1 MKKLLRGAVWAACL
15 LFTCNA
21 GAWAATA
28 EREPFGETSDGTA
41 VTAVV
46 LANDNGMRVRLLT
59 LGATIQSLDVPD
71 ADGEIADVVLGYDTA
86 QEYLDKGGYHGATVG
101 RYANRIGKASF
112 ALDGKTYALEA
123 NNGPNHLHGGVR
135 GFDKRH
141 WTIESVESG
150 SPASV
155 VFRLVSPD
163 GDGGYPGTL
172 TVRARYALSD
182 DNSLRIDYTATT
194 DAPTIVNIT
203 NHAYFNLAGAASGR
217 GILDHVLEI
226 PANHYT
232 PVDETL
238 IPTGELRDVTGTA
251 FDFRKPRRIGDDVR
265 DATDPQIVFGRG
277 YDHNFV
283 LDGEGL
289 KTAARLRDPHS
300 GRTLELLTSAPA
312 VQFYSGNFLDGTVTG
327 KYDQV
332 YRQGD
337 ALCLEPQVYPDSP
350 NKPAFPS
357 ARLNPGDTYT
367 NTLLLRFSAGSRD

>member
-1 MKKLLRGAVWAACL
+1 MRKTVRGAGWAGCL
-15 LFTCNA
+15 LFAVNA

-28 EREPFGETSDGTA
+28 EREPFGATSDGTA

-46 LANDNGMRVRLLT
+46 LANDNGMHVRLLS
-59 LGATIQSLDVPD
+59 LGATIQSLAVPD
-71 ADGEIADVVLGYDTA
+71 ADGELADVVLGYDSA

-101 RYANRIGKASF
+101 RYANRIGKAAF
-112 ALDGKTYALEA
+112 TLDGKRYPLEA
-123 NNGPNHLHGGVR
+123 NNGPNHLHGGVV

-155 VFRLVSPD
+155 VLRLESPD
-163 GDGGYPGTL
+163 GDSGYPGKL

-194 DAPTIVNIT
+194 DKPTIVNIT
-203 NHAYFNLAGAASGR
+203 NHAYFNLAGADSGH

-226 PANHYT
+226 PSRRYT

-238 IPTGELRDVTGTA
+238 IPTGELRDVAGTA
-251 FDFRKPRRIGDDVR
+251 FDFREPRRIGDAVR

-289 KTAARLRDPHS
+289 KLAARLHDPHS

-312 VQFYSGNFLDGTVTG
+312 VQFYSGNFLDGTNIG
-327 KYDQV
+327 KHDQI

-367 NTLLLRFSAGSRD
+367 NTLLLRFSSGSSD